1 MENIVVA
8 CVNII
13 LLQNPDQKIMTIDMK
28 CNNYTRQKYWI
39 HAKSTSTTEIS
50 DSE

>member
-13 LLQNPDQKIMTIDMK
+13 LLQNTDQKIMTIDMK

-39 HAKSTSTTEIS
+39 HARCTSTTEIS